1 MKLILLD
8 VEGTTTS
15 IDFVA
20 KVLFPY
26 SAKKMQSF
34 VEKNISSPKYKTYF
48 ESLSKKIA
56 LPLENYSQA
65 THQITNYLLELIKK
79 DVKDPDLKS
88 LQGFI
93 WEEGYLNNEIKGHI
107 YPDVKDKLHHWV
119 NKGIK
124 LGIYSSGSVKAQK
137 LLFRNSIYGDLDKL
151 FSFNFDLEVGAKK
164 NFTSYAK
171 IADQVDL
178 DPTEILFIS
187 DSLEEVTCAQQAN
200 YKVCCITREGSPS
213 SSIENCQFVSSFD
226 EIKI

>member
-1 MKLILLD
+1 
-8 VEGTTTS
+8 
-15 IDFVA
+15 
-20 KVLFPY
+20 
-26 SAKKMQSF
+26 MQSF
-34 VEKNISSPKYKTYF
+34 VEKNISNPKFKTYF
-48 ESLSKKIA
+48 ESLSRKIA
-56 LPLENYSQA
+56 LPLSHISQNA
-65 THQITNYLLELIKK
+65 QQITNYLLELITK

-88 LQGFI
+88 LQGLI
-93 WEEGYLNNEIKGHI
+93 WEEGYLNHEIKGHI
-107 YPDVKDKLHHWV
+107 YRDVTDKLHHWV

-137 LLFRNSIYGDLDKL
+137 LLFKNSIYGDLDKL
-151 FSFNFDLEVGAKK
+151 FSFNFDLEMGSKK
-164 NFTSYAK
+164 KITSYTK

-178 DPTEILFIS
+178 DPTEILFVS